1 MGCPPTPPPPCGS
14 PTRGHLQ
21 LSDVSGF
28 LGDTACVLQRGS
40 GVWGTCFKGRGGRT
54 WRGRASSR
62 GGEPGGLPLQSRGS
76 PLCMGE
82 GASEAR
88 IWAFPV
94 AASVQTCVASLPKKA
109 FRGLRPRAQLTARS
123 GFRVTLGKVTHRLA
137 MCPHLTLHWVGNP
150 GDKPRGF
157 GCAGASVLGWV
168 QLPSWEATSGGDP
181 SAPVRL
187 PGCRPGPRG
196 PESLPRGRKNDL
208 SHLCLT
214 TPTPAWQQRG
224 ARMDRGESV
233 VKAGTVTVRAQDGQG
248 AGQGWEDV
256 AAMGTEVGEWL
267 DRVGAAPQSKS
278 PPRCSKVPPGPVG
291 RVLPCPPSRAARG
304 WGSCLH

>member
-1 MGCPPTPPPPCGS
+1 MGYLLQGKGRQDLEGESQLQGRGAGGLTPPEPWLPS
-14 PTRGHLQ
+14 
-21 LSDVSGF
+21 VY
-28 LGDTACVLQRGS
+28 
-40 GVWGTCFKGRGGRT
+40 GG
-54 WRGRASSR
+54 
-62 GGEPGGLPLQSRGS
+62 GGLRGQDLGLPRGCLCADLCRIPPQEGLPRTQAQGSADRQVRVPCHAGQSHTQAGHVS
-76 PLCMGE
+76 TPDLG
-82 GASEAR
+82 GQAR
-88 IWAFPV
+88 
-94 AASVQTCVASLPKKA
+94 
-109 FRGLRPRAQLTARS
+109 
-123 GFRVTLGKVTHRLA
+123 
-137 MCPHLTLHWVGNP
+137 VGNP

-278 PPRCSKVPPGPVG
+278 PPRCSKVPPGPAG